1 MKFTTPLIATSA
13 LAAGVLLALA
23 APLAASAH
31 VSVTPDATGAGA
43 FTVLTF
49 STAHGCEGS
58 STTSM
63 TIDIPESITS
73 VSPTVNPG
81 WTVEKIDVDLAAPID
96 DGHGNEITTRV
107 GQITYSATT
116 PLPDG
121 FRDTFALSL
130 QLPAD
135 AEGETL
141 EFPVLQTCEIGE
153 TNWNEATAPGED
165 EPALPA
171 PFITVTAGTGDAHG
185 HSDGDTDAETVAT
198 HDDAAA
204 VTATAAPADDVLAR
218 VLGAGGLVVG
228 AVGIVLAVTARRKQS
243 V

>member
-1 MKFTTPLIATSA
+1 MKHTTPILTVTA
-13 LAAGVLLALA
+13 LTAGALLALA
-23 APLAASAH
+23 SPLAASAH
-31 VSVTPDATGAGA
+31 VSATPTSTAAGSSI
-43 FTVLTF
+43 VLTF

-58 STTSM
+58 STTQM
-63 TIDIPESITS
+63 TIDIPESILS
-73 VSPTVNPG
+73 VSPTINPG
-81 WTVEKIDVDLAAPID
+81 WTVEKINVDLATPID

-107 GQITYSATT
+107 GQVSYTATT

-130 QLPAD
+130 QLPAE

-141 EFPVLQTCEIGE
+141 EFPVLQTCEVGE
-153 TNWNEATAPGED
+153 TNWSESTIDGED

-171 PFITVTAGTGDAHG
+171 PFITLTAATGDEHG
-185 HSDGDTDAETVAT
+185 HSNTDAETVAT
-198 HDDAAA
+198 HDDT
-204 VTATAAPADDVLAR
+204 TAIATDTTTASDDVLAR

-228 AVGIVLAVTARRKQS
+228 AISIVLAITARRKQT

>member
-1 MKFTTPLIATSA
+1 MKSTTPI
-13 LAAGVLLALA
+13 LAATALTAGALLALA
-23 APLAASAH
+23 SPLAANAH
-31 VSVTPDATGAGA
+31 VSATPTGTAAGSS
-43 FTVLTF
+43 TVLTF

-58 STTSM
+58 STTQV
-63 TIDIPESITS
+63 TIDIPESIPS
-73 VSPTVNPG
+73 VSPTINPG
-81 WTVEKIDVDLAAPID
+81 WTIEKINVDLATQID

-107 GQITYSATT
+107 GQVSYTAST

-141 EFPVLQTCEIGE
+141 EFPVLQTCEVGE
-153 TNWNEATAPGED
+153 TNWNESTVDGED

-171 PFITVTAGTGDAHG
+171 PFIIVTAATGGDHG
-185 HSDGDTDAETVAT
+185 HSDTDAETVAT
-198 HDDAAA
+198 HSDT
-204 VTATAAPADDVLAR
+204 TATAADTTTASDDVLAR
-218 VLGAGGLVVG
+218 ALGAGGLVVG
-228 AVGIVLAVTARRKQS
+228 AVGIVLAITARRKQS

>member
-13 LAAGVLLALA
+13 LATGVLLALA

-43 FTVLTF
+43 STVLTF
-49 STAHGCEGS
+49 STAHGCECS
-58 STTSM
+58 STTTM

-81 WTVEKIDVDLAAPID
+81 WTVEKVAVDLATPID

-141 EFPVLQTCEIGE
+141 EFPVLQTCEMGE
-153 TNWNEATAPGED
+153 TNWNETTVDGED

-171 PFITVTAGTGDAHG
+171 PFVTVTAATGDAHG
-185 HSDGDTDAETVAT
+185 HNDAGAETVAT

-204 VTATAAPADDVLAR
+204 VTATSASADDVLAR

-243 V
+243 A